1 MAITAADIKALRD
14 KTGVGMM
21 ECKKALTE
29 ANGDVEQAIVLLRER
44 GIAAA
49 AKKASRIAAEGMVY
63 PFYCEKCGVAVL
75 IEVNTETDFAA
86 KNENFAGFVKE
97 LTKIIA
103 KENPAD
109 VDALLKLSYP
119 ESGLTVEQELNNKI
133 LTIGENIKIR
143 RFVRYAAEPNTVYAT
158 YNHHM
163 AGKVAVITKLAVS
176 ENLVGNEEVESFGKD
191 ICMGV
196 AANRPE
202 FVSREDVPAE
212 RLDSEREILKVQ
224 VMNEGKP
231 AAVADKIVNG
241 RLGKF
246 FEEVCLVDQPYIR
259 DMKVSVNAHA
269 AELGK
274 RLGGEIKVVAYT
286 RYECGEGIEKRED
299 NFAEEVE
306 KMMK

>member
-1 MAITAADIKALRD
+1 MAITASDIKALRD

-29 ANGDVEQAIVLLRER
+29 ANGDIEQAVVLLRER

-63 PFYCEKCGVAVL
+63 PFCCDQCGAAGIV
-75 IEVNTETDFAA
+75 EVNTETDFAA
-86 KNENFAGFVKE
+86 KNEKFADFVKG
-97 LTKIIA
+97 LAFLIA
-103 KENPAD
+103 KEAPAD
-109 VDALLKLSYP
+109 VDALLKLTYP
-119 ESGLTVEQELNNKI
+119 ESGLTVEQELNNMI

-143 RFVRYAAEPNTVYAT
+143 RFVRYAADAGSVYAI

-163 AGKVAVITKLAVS
+163 AGKVAVVAKLAVS
-176 ENLVGNEEVESFGKD
+176 DSLTGNEEVRSFGKD

-202 FVSREDVPAE
+202 FVASDDVPAE
-212 RLDSEREILKVQ
+212 RLDSEREILKAQ
-224 VMNEGKP
+224 VINEGKP

-246 FEEVCLVDQPYIR
+246 YEEVCLVDQPYIR
-259 DMKVSVNAHA
+259 DMKISVKAQA
-269 AELGK
+269 AALAK
-274 RLGGEIKVVAYT
+274 QLGGEIKVVAFT